1 MCLDHYQRSLASVY
15 NSSVDPQ
22 SYGDIYGFLR
32 RNRSGG
38 DSNRYELNGSRC
50 GVCQDGST
58 TVTNSATARGCMN
71 NCIILGLH
79 GMEHHIGYYMK
90 QVYNI
95 LPKQQITHMFQNLI
109 WGLPLD

>member
-50 GVCQDGST
+50 GICQDGST
-58 TVTNSATARGCMN
+58 TVTNSATTRGCKYN
-71 NCIILGLH
+71 LIILGRH
-79 GMEHHIGYYMK
+79 GLMEIIGYLVINGKIFLYIMK
-90 QVYNI
+90 Q
-95 LPKQQITHMFQNLI
+95 
-109 WGLPLD
+109 